1 MEPNVPSNYPV
12 PMPEETLQATFR
24 INIKVEKHSK
34 TGECTACITE
44 LDMSNYDKVIKN
56 VPDFLKDHNITY
68 ALNLI
73 QECLKAHAQ

>member
-1 MEPNVPSNYPV
+1 MEPTVTTSNSV
-12 PMPEETLQATFR
+12 PMSDSQLQATFR
-24 INIKVEKHSK
+24 VNIKIEKDSK
-34 TGECTACITE
+34 TGERTACITE
-44 LDMSNYDKVIKN
+44 LDMSNYDKIIKD